1 MRAIGI
7 CRFSY
12 PALGGFKRMHDTV
25 EEREAYLYAPDRMEL
40 RFRHFESL
48 TLPSIAA
55 QKDKRFTF
63 IVLTGERMPKP
74 WWDRLNDICA
84 PVEQIRIVTAE
95 PMKHRTAMQMAI
107 QHELATGDEEESLQF
122 RLDDDDAVGT
132 NFIRGIRRT
141 ARLAGKLRAGWQN
154 MVIEYSRGYSVKL
167 TPDGILAHEI
177 QGQFLACGLAVLFR
191 PGDPKTVMNYGHHK
205 LHQSMPTLIEPE
217 THMYLRALHDDNDSH
232 ARISTKGLVP
242 LTDDQRAF
250 FKERFNVDEAAVQA
264 AFSAPALTR
273 GKA

>member
-25 EEREAYLYAPDRMEL
+25 EEREAYLYSDARMEL
-40 RFRHFESL
+40 RFRHFETL

-55 QKDKRFTF
+55 QKDKRFDF

-84 PVEQIRIVTAE
+84 PVEQIKIVTAE
-95 PMKHRTAMQMAI
+95 PMKHRSAMQLAI
-107 QHELATGDEEESLQF
+107 QRELATEEDAESLQF

-141 ARLAGKLRAGWQN
+141 ARLASKLRSGWQN

-167 TPDGILAHEI
+167 TPDGILAREI

-191 PGDPKTVMNYGHHK
+191 PGDSKTVMNFGHHK
-205 LHQSMPTLIEPE
+205 LHHSMPTIIDPNME
-217 THMYLRALHDDNDSH
+217 MYLRALHDDNDSH
-232 ARISTKGLVP
+232 ARTTDKNLKP
-242 LTDDQRAF
+242 LTDEQRSF
-250 FKERFNVDEAAVQA
+250 FKARFNVSEADVKA
-264 AFSAPALTR
+264 AFSCSLGLR
-273 GKA
+273 DKV